1 MRYWEDNPVALERN
15 IRVVDYIKQI
25 YGTDSMSVGEDNNHS
40 DKINVAYSESGSNVG
55 KKNNNNRHSL
65 LDEDFTSQDAI
76 MEEVEEDSIQHL
88 TSDEEF
94 TSQHALMDSLKDAKM
109 SSIESPELYSRE
121 DE

>member
-1 MRYWEDNPVALERN
+1 
-15 IRVVDYIKQI
+15 
-25 YGTDSMSVGEDNNHS
+25 MSVGEESNHS
-40 DKINVAYSESGSNVG
+40 DQINVAYSESSSNVG

-65 LDEDFTSQDAI
+65 LDEDFTSQDAL
-76 MEEVEEDSIQHL
+76 MEELEEDSIQHL

-109 SSIESPELYSRE
+109 SSIESSALYSRE